1 MGQNGVGRSGSHH
14 LALGVHHQIGLDVDG
29 PLIRFLV
36 QEPHRHQGLLKDRLH
51 QLTFVVHGH
60 IGRDVL
66 LAGSCCYE
74 RSHTLRKRLLIRLS
88 VGQVHHL
95 EADVLDGTQVAVHLV
110 LAVLQNV
117 RVGDEV
123 LPHGLS
129 HQRITGNVVQHVGQ

>member
-14 LALGVHHQIGLDVDG
+14 LTLGVQHQIGLDVDG

-36 QEPHRHQGLLKDRLH
+36 QEPHRHQGLLKDRLY

-66 LAGSCCYE
+66 LTGSCCYE
-74 RSHTLRKRLLIRLS
+74 RSHTLRKRLLIRLG

-123 LPHGLS
+123 LPHGL
-129 HQRITGNVVQHVGQ
+129 RNERVTGDVVQYVGQ